1 MLRARA
7 QSDGMIDII
16 EHAHG
21 RDGTYTPAVHDP
33 EGLLG
38 DATLV
43 PEATTATPTG
53 TWAAALPCG
62 MSACVLCV
70 GSQGY
75 LCAGCSCE
83 RCVWG
88 AGVGVGMACALDVCV
103 FMCVCVCVVFWRLW
117 SGFAGIGARFP

>member
-43 PEATTATPTG
+43 PEATAATPTG
-53 TWAAALPCG
+53 
-62 MSACVLCV
+62 ACPD
-70 GSQGY
+70 
-75 LCAGCSCE
+75 GCST
-83 RCVWG
+83 VWH
-88 AGVGVGMACALDVCV
+88 VSL
-103 FMCVCVCVVFWRLW
+103 
-117 SGFAGIGARFP
+117 